1 MAKTVDTE
9 RRRYEMFGVFLFAVG
24 VIALISLY
32 GGSTGALGRYLGR
45 FLSYACGLG
54 AVVIPLLVMA
64 VGGMYIKSGKKIIF
78 SSRFLGLI
86 LFYVSLLALLHH
98 GLIPEGREIMP
109 ESLPEGGGLLG
120 GMLIFMLRKVVGFYG
135 TLVLL
140 LAMAVWGV
148 LLATTWSLYHT
159 LSAAGQKTQAGLNT
173 AYETVQEKAGTF
185 YNQDRDWRF
194 TTHGRSSKQEKTEY
208 QPPTMFNR
216 LFSNSRLNESAEE
229 KLPRS
234 AGKIKLESV
243 TESQEAAVAYEESRA
258 ERQPL
263 AADER
268 EQILSKAEVMTQRET
283 GKDKTKV
290 KQSEAPLPTLLEPP
304 AEALPG
310 EYRLPPL
317 TLLNKPTTKNDGKQE
332 KEVAANARILEETL
346 DSFGVKAKIAHVSQG
361 PAVTRYELE
370 PAPGVKVSK
379 IVNLADDIALSL
391 AASGVRIEAPIPGKA
406 AIGIEVPNKTVSSVP
421 LRDVLDHPDFLQA
434 KSHLTVALGKDIA
447 GNIITADLGKMPHL
461 LVAGSTGSGKS
472 VCVNTLLASILFRA
486 TPEDVRF
493 ILIDPKVVE
502 LTSYNG
508 LPHLL
513 TPVVT
518 EAKKAAA
525 ALRWAVVEMD
535 RRYELFAASGVRDI
549 GRYNEQIASFPPDDG
564 SNGVRLP
571 YILVVIDELADLMM
585 VSPVDVEDAIIRLAQ
600 KARASGIHMVL
611 ATQRP
616 SVDVITGLIKANVP
630 SRIAFA
636 VSSQIDSRT
645 ILDMG
650 GAEKLL
656 GKGDMLLYPIGTPKP
671 LRVQGA
677 FIADGEVE
685 ALTDYIKAQAKPPEY
700 VDGVTS
706 CESSGGAAASQTEVC
721 EDELLEEAVRII
733 METQQ
738 ASASMLQRKFR
749 IGFTRAGRLIDR
761 MEELKILGPNMGSK
775 PREILMGYENA
786 MERYFNQN
794 GSSETATEE

>member
-1 MAKTVDTE
+1 MA
-9 RRRYEMFGVFLFAVG
+9 LG
-24 VIALISLY
+24 VIGLISLY
-32 GGSTGALGRYLGR
+32 GGNTGVLGRYLGK
-45 FLSYACGLG
+45 FLSYAFGIG
-54 AVVIPLLVMA
+54 AVVVPILIMA
-64 VGGMYIKSGKKIIF
+64 IGGMYIKSGQAIRF
-78 SSRFLGLI
+78 SSRFWGLL
-86 LFYVSLLALLHH
+86 LFYVSVLALFHH
-98 GLIPEGREIMP
+98 FLVAEGTEILP
-109 ESLPEGGGLLG
+109 ESLLEGGGLIG
-120 GMLIFMLRKVVGFYG
+120 GMVLFLLRKVVGFYG
-135 TLVLL
+135 GMVLV
-140 LAMAVWGV
+140 LAMAVWGL

-159 LSAAGQKTQAGLNT
+159 LSAAGQKTQEGITT
-173 AYETVQEKAGTF
+173 AYESVHSKAETF
-185 YNQDRDWRF
+185 YNQDKDWRF
-194 TTHGRSSKQEKTEY
+194 TTHGRSGKQEKGEY
-208 QPPTMFNR
+208 ESPTLFNR
-216 LFSNSRLNESAEE
+216 LFSNSRLAGETEAVKEVPLLLHEE
-229 KLPRS
+229 K
-234 AGKIKLESV
+234 ES
-243 TESQEAAVAYEESRA
+243 
-258 ERQPL
+258 ERY
-263 AADER
+263 
-268 EQILSKAEVMTQRET
+268 
-283 GKDKTKV
+283 
-290 KQSEAPLPTLLEPP
+290 EAPLLEERVSTPERPAAPP
-304 AEALPG
+304 QKVRQTAPRENVKPPERTNNKETPLPG
-310 EYRLPPL
+310 LLDPAPTPVPGQYQLPPL
-317 TLLNKPTTKNDGKQE
+317 SLLNKPSVKNDGKQD
-332 KEVAANARILEETL
+332 KEVAANAKTLEETL
-346 DSFGVKAKIAHVSQG
+346 ESFGVKAKIKHVSQG

-370 PAPGVKVSK
+370 PAPGVKVSR

-421 LRDVLDHPDFLQA
+421 LRDVLDHPNFLTA

-447 GNIITADLGKMPHL
+447 GNIITTDLGKMPHL

-486 TPEDVRF
+486 TPDEVRF

-535 RRYELFAASGVRDI
+535 RRYEMFAAAGVRDI
-549 GRYNEQIASFPPDDG
+549 GRYNEQIDAFPVGDG
-564 SNGVRLP
+564 SSGTKMP

-600 KARASGIHMVL
+600 KARAAGIHMVL

-636 VSSQIDSRT
+636 VSSQVDSRT

-685 ALTDYIKAQAKPPEY
+685 ALTDYIKAQSEPPEY
-700 VDGVTS
+700 VDGVTT
-706 CESSGGAAASQTEVC
+706 CENPNSSAAHQAEVC
-721 EDELLEEAVRII
+721 EDELLEDAVRII

-761 MEELKILGPNMGSK
+761 MEELKILGPNVGSK

-786 MERYFNQN
+786 MERYFSKNEAA
-794 GSSETATEE
+794 SAKEEDD